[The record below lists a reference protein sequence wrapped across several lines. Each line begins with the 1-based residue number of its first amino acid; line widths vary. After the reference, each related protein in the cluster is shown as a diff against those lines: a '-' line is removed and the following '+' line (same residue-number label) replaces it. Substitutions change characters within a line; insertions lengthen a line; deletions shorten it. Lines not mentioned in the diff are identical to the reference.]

1 MICVLQGRPAGATVT
16 TMRKTVQM
24 IGWQCS
30 SWPDPAAAQDS
41 GKWERDKQ
49 INNQLQSPLRAEK
62 GHSGHLA
69 LIGRDWEGDMDK
81 V

>member
-1 MICVLQGRPAGATVT
+1 MAGNAPVGQALQQLGN
-16 TMRKTVQM
+16 
-24 IGWQCS
+24 
-30 SWPDPAAAQDS
+30 S

-62 GHSGHLA
+62 GHSGHLE
-69 LIGRDWEGDMDK
+69 LIGRDWEGDTDK